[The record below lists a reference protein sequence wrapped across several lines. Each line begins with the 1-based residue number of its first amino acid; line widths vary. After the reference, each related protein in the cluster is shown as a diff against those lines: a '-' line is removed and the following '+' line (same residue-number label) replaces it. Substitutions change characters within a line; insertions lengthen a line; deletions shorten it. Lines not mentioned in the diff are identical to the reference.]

1 MQYDEATNE
10 EERAAQMQNIKGYYM
25 SYMNY
30 DQVKPDDL
38 QRRAGADSESSEQE
52 DGGAGMFY
60 AGEKKVHEFDS
71 EKHFTKA

>member
-1 MQYDEATNE
+1 
-10 EERAAQMQNIKGYYM
+10 M

-30 DQVKPDDL
+30 DHVKPDDL
-38 QRRAGADSESSEQE
+38 QRRGGAENDSESSEQE
-52 DGGAGMFY
+52 EAGLY